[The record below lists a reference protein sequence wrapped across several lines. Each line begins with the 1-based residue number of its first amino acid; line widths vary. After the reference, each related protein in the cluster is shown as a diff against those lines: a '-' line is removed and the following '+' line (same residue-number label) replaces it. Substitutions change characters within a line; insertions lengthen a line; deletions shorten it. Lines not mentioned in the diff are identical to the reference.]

1 MNRRRALTLCIVLIL
16 TLGLVSVAS
25 AQQTYVV
32 QPGDTLAKIAARFQT
47 SVGAIA
53 AANGIAN
60 VNTIYYGQSLVI
72 PAPGTESSPPPASG
86 TSIYYVVRPGD
97 TLSEI
102 AVKYNSTVD
111 AIKSANGLST
121 SVIYPNQG
129 LRVPVFESAPAPW
142 YPPVG
147 AQYYYVQPGDTLF
160 RIGARFGVNIY
171 RIAEA
176 NRLLNLNLIYAG
188 VPLYIPR

>member
-1 MNRRRALTLCIVLIL
+1 MIY
-16 TLGLVSVAS
+16 
-25 AQQTYVV
+25 Q
-32 QPGDTLAKIAARFQT
+32 AKGCACRC
-47 SVGAIA
+47 S
-53 AANGIAN
+53 
-60 VNTIYYGQSLVI
+60 
-72 PAPGTESSPPPASG
+72 
-86 TSIYYVVRPGD
+86 
-97 TLSEI
+97 
-102 AVKYNSTVD
+102 K
-111 AIKSANGLST
+111 
-121 SVIYPNQG
+121 
-129 LRVPVFESAPAPW
+129 SAPAPW

>member
-1 MNRRRALTLCIVLIL
+1 MNGRRALK
-16 TLGLVSVAS
+16 GLVVFVCMLIGVTAAS

-47 SVGAIA
+47 TVGAIA
-53 AANGIAN
+53 TANGITN
-60 VNTIYYGQSLVI
+60 PNYIYYGESLII
-72 PAPGTESSPPPASG
+72 PPPGTETTPPPASE
-86 TSIYYVVRPGD
+86 TSVYYIVRPGD

-111 AIKSANGLST
+111 AIKRANGLIT

-129 LRVPVFESAPAPW
+129 LRVPVFESAPGPW
-142 YPPVG
+142 YPPFSG
-147 AQYYYVQPGDTLF
+147 QYYYVQPGDTLF

-188 VPLYIPR
+188 VPLLIPR